1 MKLRYTWEVL
11 YQEIDADKRM
21 RLVALE
27 NHLLIVAGKAAD
39 EYGFG
44 QQYLFKQ
51 GLTWIITHCSIEMQ
65 ELPQANDVIVFETW
79 VESNAHMLST
89 RDFRIYKDTGYWD
102 PGWEELDEKEMEAK
116 RILIGKAKTTWAVL
130 DLTKREIVNVFD
142 QQVFQ
147 DIVDGEVLDMPRPSR
162 MIPFNTTTPDAQSTI
177 HTQQSTILY
186 SSVDYN
192 NHCNSCKYP
201 EFMLNVYKPDWLSK
215 PFRFD
220 IRYVHEMKLGQTIE
234 TAVKVEEK
242 KVCYQQKDET
252 GRIVCSAQIESLQ
265 KGEC

>member
-51 GLTWIITHCSIEMQ
+51 GLTWIITNCSIEMQ
-65 ELPQANDVIVFETW
+65 ELPQAGDIIVFETW
-79 VESNAHMLST
+79 VESNAHMLSV
-89 RDFRIYKDTGYWD
+89 RDYRIYKHSASPSTEG
-102 PGWEELDEKEMEAK
+102 GQEEV
-116 RILIGKAKTTWAVL
+116 LIGRAKTVWAVF

-142 QQVFQ
+142 QPAFQ
-147 DIVDGEVLDMPRPSR
+147 DIVDGDVLDLPRPSR
-162 MIPFNTTTPDAQSTI
+162 MVSINTTSSDAQSTI
-177 HTQQSTILY
+177 LTQQSTIHY
-186 SSVDYN
+186 SCVDYN

-201 EFMLNVYKPDWLSK
+201 EFMLNVYKPDWLCK

-220 IRYVHEMKLGQTIE
+220 IRYVHEMRLGQAIE
-234 TAVKVEEK
+234 TIAKVEEK
-242 KVCYQQKDET
+242 KVLYQQQDEI
-252 GRIVCSAQIESLQ
+252 GRIVCSAQIESLE
-265 KGEC
+265 K

>member
-1 MKLRYTWEVL
+1 MKLRYTWNVL
-11 YQEIDADKRM
+11 YQEIDADRHM

-39 EYGFG
+39 EYGYG
-44 QQYLFKQ
+44 QQYLAKQ
-51 GLTWIITHCSIEMQ
+51 GLTWIITHCAIEMQ

-79 VESNAHMLST
+79 VESNAHMLSV

-116 RILIGKAKTTWAVL
+116 RILIGKAQTTWAVFNL
-130 DLTKREIVNVFD
+130 EKREIVNVFD
-142 QQVFQ
+142 QPAFH
-147 DIVDGEVLDMPRPSR
+147 DIVDGEVLDMPHPSR
-162 MIPFNTTTPDAQSTI
+162 MIPFDPTPLFPHASTPI
-177 HTQQSTILY
+177 HY

-201 EFMLNVYKPDWLSK
+201 EFMLDIYKPEWLNK

-220 IRYVHEMKLGQTIE
+220 IRYAHEIRLGQTIE
-234 TAVKVEEK
+234 TVAKVEEK
-242 KVCYQQKDET
+242 KVNYQQKDEF
-252 GRIVCSAQIESLQ
+252 GRIVCSAQIESLENM
-265 KGEC
+265 KC

>member
-1 MKLRYTWEVL
+1 MAKIKYTWKVL
-11 YQEIDADKRM
+11 YQEIDADRRM
-21 RLVALE
+21 RLFTLE
-27 NHLLIVAGKAAD
+27 NHILTVAGKVAD
-39 EYGFG
+39 EYGYG

-79 VESNAHMLST
+79 IESNAHMLSV
-89 RDFRIYKDTGYWD
+89 RNFRIYKDTGYWD
-102 PGWEELDEKEMEAK
+102 PGWEEMNEEEREAR

-130 DLTKREIVNVFD
+130 DLTKREIVNVFN
-142 QQVFQ
+142 QPAFQ

-162 MIPFNTTTPDAQSTI
+162 MVPFNTTTSDAQSTI

-201 EFMLNVYKPDWLSK
+201 EFMLDMYKPEWLSQ

-220 IRYVHEMKLGQTIE
+220 IRYIHEMKLGEIIE
-234 TAVKVEEK
+234 TTCQIEENQ
-242 KVCYQQKDET
+242 VIYQQKNKSGT
-252 GRIVCSAQIESLQ
+252 LICSAQIVHL
-265 KGEC
+265 